1 MYISIDHS
9 ALSLFNDSTIARL
22 NPDGDGDWNTWKDA
36 LTNGNSPGMDVNF
49 DTFAAYGLTN
59 IDGSGDLSLGTITM
73 TGFSVDGAGAVDING
88 GAIDGTTIGATTPS
102 TVDATTIVAGNDVTF
117 NGDNFVSYSETS
129 IHNNLIVL
137 DNATGT
143 TTQFSVDEATGNTS
157 VAGTL
162 DVTSDLT
169 AGTVTMTGFSV
180 DADGDVVS
188 KSFNNTSGGITNA
201 GAISGAT
208 TVTASGAVT
217 GGSLT
222 DGTATLTSGALSGA
236 TNVDGSGDLTMG
248 TVTMTGF
255 SVDADGD
262 VVSKSLNNTSG
273 GITNTGSIAGAT
285 TINASG
291 AVTGGS
297 LTDGTATLTGGVMSG
312 ITGITLSGANLD
324 SDDLTLSTVGSDG
337 DIVIDSD
344 DEIHMTADFDFEVRA
359 DDDVLIYSDVDVSG
373 DGGMYIYNYS
383 SNDET
388 EIWSQNTINVDADG
402 GKLELDGSGGI
413 DIGVESDVAVD
424 MDASTLDIDA
434 SSTVDVNGTA
444 VTIDGSGALTL
455 GGSSV
460 DVDADGGT
468 LSLDGSTGLNIGT
481 NADQPIDM
489 DASTLDIDATTITV
503 DATTTTFTGKVEGPN
518 ATADNQFT
526 TYYQLDS
533 LANRAPFNETLRRFR
548 LGTSQSILAVA
559 GATRVALSGSGIYT
573 ESSDPVENPVDPLN
587 PPMSIQSTGGQHINL
602 SDPGIYQVMLTMEVS
617 NAFAPDAL
625 ALVEIYNYDAL
636 QTVFPTLRVLA
647 SDTKEVYGTA
657 NAFSPVNSHL
667 NLSMTFEADNSN
679 EDIYIQI
686 TTYGQD
692 ISIEGYGF
700 TVSRIGEQ

>member
-1 MYISIDHS
+1 
-9 ALSLFNDSTIARL
+9 
-22 NPDGDGDWNTWKDA
+22 
-36 LTNGNSPGMDVNF
+36 
-49 DTFAAYGLTN
+49 
-59 IDGSGDLSLGTITM
+59 
-73 TGFSVDGAGAVDING
+73 
-88 GAIDGTTIGATTPS
+88 
-102 TVDATTIVAGNDVTF
+102 
-117 NGDNFVSYSETS
+117 
-129 IHNNLIVL
+129 
-137 DNATGT
+137 
-143 TTQFSVDEATGNTS
+143 
-157 VAGTL
+157 
-162 DVTSDLT
+162 
-169 AGTVTMTGFSV
+169 
-180 DADGDVVS
+180 
-188 KSFNNTSGGITNA
+188 
-201 GAISGAT
+201 
-208 TVTASGAVT
+208 
-217 GGSLT
+217 
-222 DGTATLTSGALSGA
+222 
-236 TNVDGSGDLTMG
+236 
-248 TVTMTGF
+248 
-255 SVDADGD
+255 
-262 VVSKSLNNTSG
+262 
-273 GITNTGSIAGAT
+273 
-285 TINASG
+285 
-291 AVTGGS
+291 
-297 LTDGTATLTGGVMSG
+297 MSG
-312 ITGITLSGANLD
+312 ITGITLTGANLD

-359 DDDVLIYSDVDVSG
+359 DDDILIYSDVDVSG

-489 DASTLDIDATTITV
+489 DASTLDIDASSTVDVNGTAVTIDGSGALTLGGSSVDVDADGGTLSLDGSTGLNIGTNADQPIDMDASTLDIDATTITV

-518 ATADNQFT
+518 ATADNQFA

-533 LANRAPFNETLRRFR
+533 LANRAPFNETFRRFR
-548 LGTSQSILAVA
+548 LGTSQSITTAA

-617 NAFAPDAL
+617 NANASDAL

-647 SDTKEVYGTA
+647 SDTKEVYGTT
-657 NAFSPVNSHL
+657 SPFTTLNSHL

-686 TTYGQD
+686 TTYIAN
-692 ISIEGYGF
+692 ISIDGYGF

>member
-1 MYISIDHS
+1 
-9 ALSLFNDSTIARL
+9 
-22 NPDGDGDWNTWKDA
+22 
-36 LTNGNSPGMDVNF
+36 
-49 DTFAAYGLTN
+49 
-59 IDGSGDLSLGTITM
+59 
-73 TGFSVDGAGAVDING
+73 
-88 GAIDGTTIGATTPS
+88 
-102 TVDATTIVAGNDVTF
+102 
-117 NGDNFVSYSETS
+117 
-129 IHNNLIVL
+129 
-137 DNATGT
+137 
-143 TTQFSVDEATGNTS
+143 
-157 VAGTL
+157 
-162 DVTSDLT
+162 
-169 AGTVTMTGFSV
+169 
-180 DADGDVVS
+180 
-188 KSFNNTSGGITNA
+188 
-201 GAISGAT
+201 
-208 TVTASGAVT
+208 
-217 GGSLT
+217 
-222 DGTATLTSGALSGA
+222 
-236 TNVDGSGDLTMG
+236 
-248 TVTMTGF
+248 MTGF